1 VYGVCACTSA
11 GRGVVYRRYLLVHGG
26 DPGTVTGEVVEK
38 ASSGSSPD
46 GYYSQAEPDLINE
59 VGHSVL
65 AVGFT
70 YGCT

>member
-1 VYGVCACTSA
+1 VYV
-11 GRGVVYRRYLLVHGG
+11 RVRRLVVESTVVTCYIVHGG

-38 ASSGSSPD
+38 ASSGYNPD